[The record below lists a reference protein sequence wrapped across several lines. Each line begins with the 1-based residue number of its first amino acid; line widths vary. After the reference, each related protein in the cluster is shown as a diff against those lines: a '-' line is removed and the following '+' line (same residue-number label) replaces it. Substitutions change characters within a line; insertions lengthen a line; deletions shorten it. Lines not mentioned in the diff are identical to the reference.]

1 MKKFL
6 AVLLSVVLCAT
17 VVYSVCAEEIVP
29 EEDVIVAPETEVED
43 AVEDLADQLAND
55 EVAQEKAEELIEAI
69 QTGSSSADIAALLG
83 ALEDYVNDAGYDVV
97 NDLDGVLENFD
108 KIIGLDRLK
117 AIHVNDS
124 KNPFAAHKD
133 RHEKLGE
140 GYIGLDAFQRII
152 NHPALKELPFYL
164 ETPHEEI
171 SGYEKEISI
180 LKNLRK

>member
-69 QTGSSSADIAALLG
+69 QTGSSSADIVALLG
-83 ALEDYVNDAGYDVV
+83 ALEDYVNDAGYEVSELQDPEVLKDVLNTFLDDAGV
-97 NDLDGVLENFD
+97 DSEALNDAISDSTSTFVDAFLGSYNGGSGNNSGSDLDSVP
-108 KIIGLDRLK
+108 RY
-117 AIHVNDS
+117 DS
-124 KNPFAAHKD
+124 EDVIYQPIPD
-133 RHEKLGE
+133 TD
-140 GYIGLDAFQRII
+140 Y
-152 NHPALKELPFYL
+152 
-164 ETPHEEI
+164 
-171 SGYEKEISI
+171 
-180 LKNLRK
+180 